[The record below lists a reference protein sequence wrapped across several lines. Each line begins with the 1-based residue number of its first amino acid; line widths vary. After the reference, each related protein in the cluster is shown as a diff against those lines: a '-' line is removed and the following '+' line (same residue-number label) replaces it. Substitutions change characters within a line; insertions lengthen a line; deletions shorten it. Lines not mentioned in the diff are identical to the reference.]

1 MHHRPRI
8 ANMPGVGAPPPS
20 ALHGRSSR
28 MARLVAAGFG
38 AAVIATAL
46 VAVSTA
52 QARGR
57 HVTNPLTNWTTYHA
71 NSLESGAAPATM
83 NFAHPTLAWTSP
95 TLDGQL
101 YGEPL
106 VQGGLVVVATENDAV
121 YALNASNGT
130 VAWSTSVGTPV
141 PAGSLP
147 CGDISPNVGI
157 TSTPV
162 IDASRSEVFVAA
174 DEVSGATISHHLV
187 GLDLSTGTI
196 VLDEV
201 VDPPGSLSAA
211 QLQRPALVL
220 DQGSVEIG
228 FGGNAGDCSTYHGWL
243 VSVPESGGAIHTWEV
258 DPTPGNDQG
267 AVWMGGAGPV
277 VDAAGNIW
285 LATGNGSNTT
295 GSSPDGSDSVVEL
308 SPSLATVQSFTPSTW
323 QTDNA
328 TDADLGSSPPAL
340 MGNGFVFMAGKS
352 QTAYLLNQSNLA
364 GVGGQLTER
373 SFCGSD
379 VDGGEAFTTS
389 VVYAPCLLG
398 VEAVRVVRGYH
409 GTHRL
414 AVQWKTST
422 DSPGPPISAGNRI
435 WTISRDGTLFGLRKS
450 NGRPAVALTVG
461 APANHFPTPAVGAGL
476 LLAPASDYVV
486 AFH

>member
-1 MHHRPRI
+1 
-8 ANMPGVGAPPPS
+8 
-20 ALHGRSSR
+20 
-28 MARLVAAGFG
+28 MARVVATGFG
-38 AAVIATAL
+38 VAVIATAL

-52 QARGR
+52 QARAR

-71 NSLESGAAPATM
+71 NSLESGIAPGTF

-101 YGEPL
+101 FGEPL
-106 VQGGLVVVATENDAV
+106 VQGNLVVVATENDVV
-121 YALNASNGT
+121 YALNASSGA

-162 IDASRSEVFVAA
+162 IDASRSEVFVVA
-174 DEVSGATISHHLV
+174 DEVSGATISHHVV

-201 VDPPGSLSAA
+201 VDPPGTLTAA
-211 QLQRPALVL
+211 QLQRPALAL
-220 DQGSVEIG
+220 DQGAVEIG

-243 VSVPESGGAIHTWEV
+243 VSVPESGGPIQTWEA

-267 AVWMGGAGPV
+267 AVWLGGAAPV
-277 VDAAGNIW
+277 VDSAGNIW
-285 LATGNGSNTT
+285 IASGNGSNTT

-308 SPSLATVQSFTPSTW
+308 SPSLAVLQSFTPSTW
-323 QTDNA
+323 PTDNA
-328 TDADLGSSPPAL
+328 TDADLGSAPPAL
-340 MGNGFVFMAGKS
+340 MGNGLVFMAGKT
-352 QTAYLLNQSNLA
+352 QTAYLLNQSNLG
-364 GVGGQLTER
+364 GVGGQITER
-373 SFCGSD
+373 SFCGTD

-389 VVYAPCLLG
+389 VVYAPCLAG
-398 VEAVRVVRGYH
+398 VEAVRVARGPH

-414 AVQWKTST
+414 RIQWKTST
-422 DSPGPPISAGNRI
+422 GSFGPPILAGNRI
-435 WTISRDGTLFGLRKS
+435 WTISQDGTLFGLRPS
-450 NGRPAVALTVG
+450 NGRTAVALTVG
-461 APANHFPTPAVGAGL
+461 PPANHFPTPAVGAGL
-476 LLAPASDYVV
+476 LLAPASDVVV